1 LLFLQQFVLRFTLK
15 RFFMMSNSEGN
26 ILSFIAG
33 IAIGAL
39 VGILVAPDKGQATRG
54 KIAQKSNQFRRELEE
69 QVEVSKE
76 KIERFADNVIRKKE
90 QEQQEKAAEA

>member
-1 LLFLQQFVLRFTLK
+1 
-15 RFFMMSNSEGN
+15 MNNSEGT

-39 VGILVAPDKGQATRG
+39 IGVLVAPDKGSKTRE
-54 KIAQKSNQFRRELEE
+54 KIALRSQQLKSELEE

-76 KIERFADNVIRKKE
+76 KIEKFADNVMRRR
-90 QEQQEKAAEA
+90 AATVEENA

>member
-1 LLFLQQFVLRFTLK
+1 
-15 RFFMMSNSEGN
+15 MNNSEGN

-39 VGILVAPDKGQATRG
+39 IGVLVAPDKGSKTRE
-54 KIAQKSNQFRRELEE
+54 KIALKSQQLKSELEE

-76 KIERFADNVIRKKE
+76 KIEKFADNIIRRRSE
-90 QEQQEKAAEA
+90 AEADKA